1 MIEFLGIII
10 VLALIM
16 PIHKN
21 DEYENQI
28 INELKIIK

>member
-10 VLALIM
+10 GLTLM
-16 PIHKN
+16 LRIHKN

-28 INELKIIK
+28 IKDLKIIR

>member
-1 MIEFLGIII
+1 MIEFLVVIV

-16 PIHKN
+16 TIHKN

-28 INELKIIK
+28 IKELKIIK